1 MTSYI
6 NIIIQ
11 PSDLKSTVA
20 VIKASYK
27 IAFKIFLVPT
37 GHLLIR
43 K

>member
-20 VIKASYK
+20 VIKLMQVTKLPSK
-27 IAFKIFLVPT
+27 FSLFPQGT
-37 GHLLIR
+37 C
-43 K
+43 